1 MKKKQ
6 NRSIRIEKR
15 GYKHYEIIK
24 DRGDG
29 INFSIGTAQN
39 LMDAKHIKKQNLWGT
54 GPKNRDIFIPVVKN
68 ILTGQ
73 VTQRGRVCKTYD
85 EALTIA
91 NNMHFD
97 SFNEYL
103 SILEEKKRK

>member
-1 MKKKQ
+1 MKNRQ
-6 NRSIRIEKR
+6 HRSIRIEKR
-15 GYKHYEIIK
+15 GYRHYEVIK

-29 INFSIGTAQN
+29 ISFSVGSAHN
-39 LMDAKHIKKQNLWGT
+39 LMGAKRIKKENLWST
-54 GPKNRDIFIPVVKN
+54 SLKKQMFIPVEKN

-73 VTQRGRVCKTYD
+73 VTQRGRICKTYD

-103 SILEEKKRK
+103 SILEEKKR

>member
-1 MKKKQ
+1 MKNRQ
-6 NRSIRIEKR
+6 HRSIRIEKR

-29 INFSIGTAQN
+29 INFSVGIAHN
-39 LMDAKHIKKQNLWGT
+39 LMDAKHIKKENLWT
-54 GPKNRDIFIPVVKN
+54 KHPKKQIFIPVVKN

-73 VTQRGRVCKTYD
+73 IMQRGRTCKTYD

-103 SILEEKKRK
+103 AILEEKKR